1 MSDYINAKNADETTP
16 VPCVA
21 FVFLSLVSRA
31 GGAVRCFAPI
41 KHLGC
46 LTLAGFATALF
57 LGGSTLDYARTSP
70 MLSALHKIMTRRSM
84 PSAQPEDSGNPLSS
98 AAKKAS
104 GSG

>member
-46 LTLAGFATALF
+46 L
-57 LGGSTLDYARTSP
+57 
-70 MLSALHKIMTRRSM
+70 
-84 PSAQPEDSGNPLSS
+84 
-98 AAKKAS
+98 
-104 GSG
+104 